1 MSRNR
6 RPSASDRGPRVGAT
20 TPPQPLRVD
29 AVDALRGLALCL
41 MIGYHFCFDLRH
53 FGWLAADFE
62 HDLFWLGLRALIL
75 STFMALVG
83 VSLVLADRAGQ
94 EPAHFRRRL
103 GAVAACAA
111 LVSAASYVV
120 FPQSFIYFGVLH
132 CIVVATL
139 HCAAAGPPAVA
150 GTRARRRDG
159 RRRQLRRRT
168 AVRRAGAVVHR
179 PAHGEA
185 ADRGLRPAVAL
196 GRRHAA
202 GSRSRHPLAHAA
214 QRRRAGPPAARH
226 ACSAGWAGTASRSTW
241 RTSRCCWASSGLST
255 GRSLPDEVEPHRQP
269 VAAPLV
275 VAAAT
280 RHLEVPRP
288 PRRPRHP
295 GARPAGRRDG
305 VVHELLARLLRRRA
319 GAGRHPRL
327 DGHLRLR
334 RRRQARRQLHADR
347 GRVGRR
353 HECDGRAD
361 PGDGVDGHC
370 RSRRCGS

>member
-139 HCAAAGPPAVA
+139 IARPLVRRPWPALALGAAMVAAGNF
-150 GTRARRRDG
+150 
-159 RRRQLRRRT
+159 
-168 AVRRAGAVVHR
+168 
-179 PAHGEA
+179 
-185 ADRGLRPAVAL
+185 
-196 GRRHAA
+196 
-202 GSRSRHPLAHAA
+202 
-214 QRRRAGPPAARH
+214 
-226 ACSAGWAGTASRSTW
+226 
-241 RTSRCCWASSGLST
+241 
-255 GRSLPDEVEPHRQP
+255 
-269 VAAPLV
+269 VAAPLFDAPV
-275 VAAAT
+275 LSFIGLRTVKPLTEDYVPLLPWAGVTLLGVALATRSLTPRNAAALA
-280 RHLEVPRP
+280 RLRP
-288 PRRPRHP
+288 PR
-295 GARPAGRRDG
+295 
-305 VVHELLARLLRRRA
+305 LL
-319 GAGRHPRL
+319 GWMGRHSLAIYMAHQPLLLGALWLVNRTI
-327 DGHLRLR
+327 GTR
-334 RRRQARRQLHADR
+334 
-347 GRVGRR
+347 
-353 HECDGRAD
+353 
-361 PGDGVDGHC
+361 
-370 RSRRCGS
+370 